1 MAKMFY
7 TAEEAAQKLGI
18 SPDQLK
24 DMVSQNKLREFRDGA
39 RVMFKVDQ
47 VDKIASDKGKSSAG
61 TAVGIGL
68 SDSGIALAGDSHAS
82 DVISL
87 ADTGTQVPS
96 AKDDTVVTGLADTG
110 TQPGKQVFESGEI
123 KSADTGAQTRIQSAV
138 DDQLSLEGVGSGSG
152 LLDLTRESDDT
163 SLGAEL
169 LDEIYPGAG
178 DSKPGDSGIA
188 SASGIFEQSTT
199 SSESSGPSGLEHMA
213 GTTTSS
219 APATEFVEAVDPA
232 AGAFGGLAFASVFI
246 LLATAIIAIC
256 LFAGFSP
263 GWVEWITSSMSS
275 LAIFAV
281 ALIVL
286 SFIFAGIGFFTGKT
300 AAE

>member
-7 TAEEAAQKLGI
+7 TAEEGAQKLGL
-18 SPDQLK
+18 SGDQLK
-24 DMVSQNKLREFRDGA
+24 EMVSSNKLREFRDGA

-47 VDKIASDKGKSSAG
+47 VDKIAGDKSKSSTG
-61 TAVGIGL
+61 TGMGL

-87 ADTGTQVPS
+87 SDTGTQVPS

-123 KSADTGAQTRIQSAV
+123 NSADTGAQTRIQSAI

-199 SSESSGPSGLEHMA
+199 GGSECSGPSGLEHMG
-213 GTTTSS
+213 GTRTGR
-219 APATEFVEAVDPA
+219 AT
-232 AGAFGGLAFASVFI
+232 
-246 LLATAIIAIC
+246 
-256 LFAGFSP
+256 
-263 GWVEWITSSMSS
+263 
-275 LAIFAV
+275 
-281 ALIVL
+281 
-286 SFIFAGIGFFTGKT
+286 
-300 AAE
+300 

>member
-7 TAEEAAQKLGI
+7 TAEEAAQKLGL
-18 SPDQLK
+18 SGDQLK
-24 DMVSQNKLREFRDGA
+24 EMVSSNKLREFRDGA

-47 VDKIASDKGKSSAG
+47 VDKLAGDKGKGGSTMG
-61 TAVGIGL
+61 GVGL

-87 ADTGTQVPS
+87 SDTGTQTPS

-123 KSADTGAQTRIQSAV
+123 KSSDTGAQTRIQSAI

-169 LDEIYPGAG
+169 LDEIYPGSG
-178 DSKPGDSGIA
+178 DYQPGDSGIA
-188 SASGIFEQSTT
+188 SASGIFEQST
-199 SSESSGPSGLEHMA
+199 SSSGESSGPSGLEHMTTT
-213 GTTTSS
+213 TTTSV
-219 APATEFVEAVDPA
+219 PMTEYVEAVDPA

-246 LLATAIIAIC
+246 LLATALIALT

-263 GWVEWITSSMSS
+263 GWVEWITSSTSS

-281 ALIVL
+281 ALIVV
-286 SFIFAGIGFFTGKT
+286 SFLFAGLGFFTGKT
-300 AAE
+300 AAD

>member
-7 TAEEAAQKLGI
+7 TAEEAAQKLGV
-18 SPDQLK
+18 SGDQLK
-24 DMVSQNKLREFRDGA
+24 DMVSSNKLREFRDGA

-47 VDKIASDKGKSSAG
+47 VDKLAGDKGKGGSTMG
-61 TAVGIGL
+61 GVGL

-110 TQPGKQVFESGEI
+110 TSPGKQVFESGEI
-123 KSADTGAQTRIQSAV
+123 KSSDTGAQTRIQSAI

-169 LDEIYPGAG
+169 LDEIYPGG
-178 DSKPGDSGIA
+178 DAKGDSGVG
-188 SASGIFEQSTT
+188 SASGIFEQST
-199 SSESSGPSGLEHMA
+199 SSSGESSGPSGLEHMTTT
-213 GTTTSS
+213 TTTS
-219 APATEFVEAVDPA
+219 APMTEYVEAVDPA

-246 LLATAIIAIC
+246 LLATAVIALT

-263 GWVEWITSSMSS
+263 GWVEWITSSTSS

-281 ALIVL
+281 ALIVV
-286 SFIFAGIGFFTGKT
+286 SFLFAGLGFFTGKT
-300 AAE
+300 AAD